1 MTLASEDL
9 LIMNIQNNY
18 KDRIKDKSTN
28 SEQGFSLIET
38 MIALTTLGVCLAY
51 AMPLFLYAK
60 INNSKS
66 EVRAGALF
74 VAQRVFDDIRSK
86 PVSGMPLFDGKNNSN
101 LTGCTNLP
109 TLTNCKN
116 AVDTNTGITP
126 TTSSNPEIKP
136 NVLDITTANVD
147 NTVIKSSGNKI
158 SSADSLL
165 TNAFGRQY
173 QTKVTYCEDLN
184 PISAPSSPPNPP
196 ICSERN
202 RKFKVEV
209 SYNGSKVYDLEGTYT
224 DFQ

>member
-1 MTLASEDL
+1 
-9 LIMNIQNNY
+9 MNIKLNHH
-18 KDRIKDKSTN
+18 DRITEKSNN

-86 PVSGMPLFDGKNNSN
+86 PVSKMPLFDGEKDSN
-101 LTGCTNLP
+101 LVCTP
-109 TLTNCKN
+109 AKSTNCVN
-116 AVDTNTGITP
+116 A
-126 TTSSNPEIKP
+126 TTLPNPEITP
-136 NVLDITTANVD
+136 NVANLTSSSVITPAE
-147 NTVIKSSGNKI
+147 K
-158 SSADSLL
+158 LL

-173 QTKVTYCEDLN
+173 QTKVTYCEKYSLGSTPDL
-184 PISAPSSPPNPP
+184 S
-196 ICSERN
+196 ICDTKY